1 MDRESDQIGS
11 IQEQQNAEKKEIF
24 SRFLPDA
31 MMGDIL
37 EAAEAED
44 RLEMEKYK
52 EKLAREKE
60 AHIKEMQQEEAEL
73 EKLYAQDKSEHNKL
87 SRLDS

>member
-1 MDRESDQIGS
+1 
-11 IQEQQNAEKKEIF
+11 
-24 SRFLPDA
+24 

-73 EKLYAQDKSEHNKL
+73 EKLYAQDK
-87 SRLDS
+87 